1 MAVMTLRDHLGGAS
15 MICTRR
21 RVTDRVALN
30 G

>member
-1 MAVMTLRDHLGGAS
+1 MAVMTLRDHLGAS